1 LRNIQVIRKEYGMSK
16 GDRRSGFKW
25 LLVLSAVLLLPLLL
39 YLGSWQLDRAAEKE
53 QLLNAWNDDSVVV
66 TSLSQLHDLGDRRL
80 LQAQLEG
87 TLLPGH
93 WLLLD
98 NRTRGG
104 HAGYE
109 LIGLLQTPQ
118 GSALLPVNLGW
129 IKASPERSKLPTI
142 QFPALPSSFSGRMHL
157 IEPAFVLAQDAW
169 SPGWPLR
176 VQTLDVERLESVVQQ
191 PVLPW
196 VLEVVEPVDKRLTTD
211 WPLASLKPERHL
223 GYAVQWF
230 AMAIALFILLLWYWR
245 NTLSKGVND

>member
-1 LRNIQVIRKEYGMSK
+1 MSK

-25 LLVLSAVLLLPLLL
+25 LLILSAVLLLPLLL

-53 QLLNAWNDDSVVV
+53 QLLHAWNDDSVLV
-66 TSLSQLHDLGDRRL
+66 TNLSQLHDLGDRSL
-80 LQAQLEG
+80 MQARLEG
-87 TLLPGH
+87 ELLPGQ

-104 HAGYE
+104 QVGYE

-129 IKASPERSKLPTI
+129 LQASPDRSRLPVI
-142 QFPALPSSFSGRMHL
+142 ALPELPESFSGRMHR

-169 SPGWPLR
+169 SQGWPLR
-176 VQTLDVERLESVVQQ
+176 VQTLDVDRLESVMQR

-230 AMAIALFILLLWYWR
+230 AMAIALFILLLWQWR
-245 NTLSKGVND
+245 NRLSKGVND

>member
-1 LRNIQVIRKEYGMSK
+1 MSK

-25 LLVLSAVLLLPLLL
+25 LLILSALLLLPLLL

-53 QLLNAWNDDSVVV
+53 QLLNAWHDDSVVV
-66 TSLSQLHDLGDRRL
+66 TNLSQLRDLDDRKL
-80 LQAQLEG
+80 LQARLEG
-87 TLLPGH
+87 ELLPGQ

-104 HAGYE
+104 YAGYE
-109 LIGLLQTPQ
+109 LIGLLQTSQ

-129 IKASPERSKLPTI
+129 IQASPDRSRLPSI
-142 QFPALPSSFSGRMHL
+142 EFPELPSSFSGRMHR

-169 SPGWPLR
+169 SSGWPIR
-176 VQTLDVERLESVVQQ
+176 VQTLDVDRLESVVQQ
-191 PVLPW
+191 PVQPW

-245 NTLSKGVND
+245 NTLGKGVND